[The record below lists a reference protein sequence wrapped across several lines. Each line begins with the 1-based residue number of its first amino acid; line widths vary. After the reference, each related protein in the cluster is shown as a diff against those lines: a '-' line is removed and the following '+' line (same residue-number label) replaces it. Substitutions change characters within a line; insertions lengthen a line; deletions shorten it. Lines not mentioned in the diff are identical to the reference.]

1 MRSSAGARACIE
13 QLERSTILRDLVEGR
28 LHSSGP
34 RRGSCAN
41 DPAKTLD
48 RAGRRDLLLLT
59 SLLEAVGRPASSFD
73 LVSPY
78 SVPGAKGTEALTAL
92 AGRGVAIRI
101 LTNWLSATG
110 VNAVHT
116 GYAKRRGALLARG
129 VRLFELGRSAIRT
142 ERPGTRMLS
151 GGSSASL
158 HAKTFAVDRTC
169 VFVGSFNFDERSAFL
184 NTEMG
189 LLIDSSTLARQLASK
204 FDEGLPG
211 TA

>member
-1 MRSSAGARACIE
+1 M
-13 QLERSTILRDLVEGR
+13 
-28 LHSSGP
+28 
-34 RRGSCAN
+34 
-41 DPAKTLD
+41 
-48 RAGRRDLLLLT
+48 
-59 SLLEAVGRPASSFD
+59 GRPASSFD

-189 LLIDSSTLARQLASK
+189 LLIDSPSLARQLASK
-204 FDEGLPG
+204 LDAGFPGAAYEVRLRDGAGGLEWIERPPTG
-211 TA
+211 GERRLTTEPRTSVAKRALVRFLSVLPIEWML